1 MAARRAFREA
11 SRGGGGHGA
20 ARRGAA
26 AHGLQLITFLLAGD
40 KASAVRR
47 GHIELESL
55 MFRGATRG
63 WTFHLDASTPHEL
76 DDAVIKDAA
85 MGALASSYSA
95 QGVQRAADSGRL

>member
-1 MAARRAFREA
+1 MIWRLGARSAKLPGAAAT
-11 SRGGGGHGA
+11 

-26 AHGLQLITFLLAGD
+26 APGLQLITFVFVSD

-47 GHIELESL
+47 GHIELKSL
-55 MFRGATRG
+55 MYRGATRG

-76 DDAVIKDAA
+76 DDEVITDAA
-85 MGALASSYSA
+85 MGPLASSYSA